1 MYLHFLQ
8 CTVYHLQTVFDK
20 DAAEHQQIYIS
31 SHLKKPQGVTVRAFF
46 TRVEQ
51 LKYLP
56 SIYNSPKA
64 TESTQLAVPYTEAQL
79 AVQPLC
85 MCLVHWQNQ
94 SQSRHT
100 PTPHCS

>member
-51 LKYLP
+51 LNSYIMYLP

-79 AVQPLC
+79 AVQPL
-85 MCLVHWQNQ
+85 
-94 SQSRHT
+94 
-100 PTPHCS
+100 